1 MKTICVNFDDV
12 EKYLAARSWF
22 YDLKTDTKE
31 EEEYKNIIKKE
42 INEHSRTI
50 NEYMEHLK
58 KTNDFYLELE
68 KQLFKIIRK
77 IGKID

>member
-1 MKTICVNFDDV
+1 MKTIYVNFDDE
-12 EKYLAARSWF
+12 EKYLAARSWLC
-22 YDLKTDTKE
+22 DLKTDTKE

-42 INEHSRTI
+42 INEYSRTI